1 MQLLV
6 QSGRRILPCRRTMRI
21 MRHGRPGP
29 PQSRLS
35 DAALLAARSRAA
47 ELLIAAAAHRIS
59 VEHWLAAGQRQSS
72 RAAGG
77 GPGQLV
83 MAEMI
88 EAWMTGEDAV
98 EVASWHM
105 KAGQAQ
111 GLGQLGLGQGASSS
125 TCDRA
130 SCVFEEAFNEV
141 FKCRQ
146 EHGKEPKT
154 GYAAPPPALHCGP
167 VLSGWQDG
175 SCWVQRQRNN
185 I

>member
-1 MQLLV
+1 
-6 QSGRRILPCRRTMRI
+6 
-21 MRHGRPGP
+21 
-29 PQSRLS
+29 
-35 DAALLAARSRAA
+35 
-47 ELLIAAAAHRIS
+47 
-59 VEHWLAAGQRQSS
+59 
-72 RAAGG
+72 
-77 GPGQLV
+77 

-105 KAGQAQ
+105 KAGQ
-111 GLGQLGLGQGASSS
+111 GAS

-154 GYAAPPPALHCGP
+154 GYAAPALHSGP

-175 SCWVQRQRNN
+175 SCWVQRHN